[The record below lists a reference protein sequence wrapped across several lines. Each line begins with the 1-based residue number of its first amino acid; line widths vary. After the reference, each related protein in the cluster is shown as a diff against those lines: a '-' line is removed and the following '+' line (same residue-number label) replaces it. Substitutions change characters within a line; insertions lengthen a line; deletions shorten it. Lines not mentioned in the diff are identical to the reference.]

1 MYSFEIESA
10 VLLRNNITLLRTC
23 ESEDGFYFLTTG
35 DSLKCFKNCYKTM
48 KLQWGS
54 QEENMFRGKT
64 CLIRIIPK
72 YIFRRNF
79 SFLPSFGINYFS
91 TFYGRKKRK
100 MKTSSLKS
108 PEKQQKSDHF
118 VSFRLSQVAYLVTPK

>member
-1 MYSFEIESA
+1 MFMYSFEIESA

-54 QEENMFRGKT
+54 QEENMFRGKI

-91 TFYGRKKRK
+91 TFYGRKKK
-100 MKTSSLKS
+100 ENENFQ
-108 PEKQQKSDHF
+108 P
-118 VSFRLSQVAYLVTPK
+118 QVPGEATKI